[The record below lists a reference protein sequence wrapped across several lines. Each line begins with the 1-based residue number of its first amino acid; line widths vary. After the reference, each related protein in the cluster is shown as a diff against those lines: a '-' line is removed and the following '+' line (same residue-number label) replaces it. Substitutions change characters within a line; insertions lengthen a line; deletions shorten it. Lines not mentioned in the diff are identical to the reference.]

1 MEVRI
6 APNRLRPGVGRAPAR
21 ENRRAWLPQQT
32 RFCPVVED
40 VNKLGFLVYP
50 PLHDHESVQLRFR
63 DDGTFVITLFVG
75 DEQGGR
81 GAVFESQVSRSA
93 GAAGIDQA
101 EITIIDD
108 RRGFDEGAARELLA
122 ALFARVNVPPG
133 TVGLRGS
140 YDFVTPE
147 GWDTVFTAVF
157 NELPRPIV
165 PVMTTRVETD
175 SPAEQSAFWYALAP
189 GSVLS
194 MVGGGPIGQVFFVPR
209 EEVRIVDASNAEEER
224 FADVQRRY
232 WAERA
237 TKEKTTNYGATFT
250 YQYRDHQKAHRTDE
264 GDAMFGL
271 LQDAGDVLAG

>member
-1 MEVRI
+1 MDVEI

-50 PLHDHESVQLRFR
+50 PLEDHESVQMRFR
-63 DDGTFVITLFVG
+63 DDGIFVITLFMG

-81 GAVFESQVSRSA
+81 SAVFEAQVGSSA
-93 GAAGIDQA
+93 GAAGIDQV

-108 RRGFDEGAARELLA
+108 GRGFDEAAARNLLA
-122 ALFARVNVPPG
+122 ALTVKVNVPPG
-133 TVGLRGS
+133 TIGLRGA
-140 YDFVTPE
+140 YDFITPE
-147 GWDTVFTAVF
+147 GWDTIFTAVF

-165 PVMTTRVETD
+165 PLMTTRVETD
-175 SPAEQSAFWYALAP
+175 SPPQESAFWYALKP
-189 GSVLS
+189 GAVLS
-194 MVGGGPIGQVFFVPR
+194 VVGGGPIGQVVFVPR
-209 EEVRIVDASNAEEER
+209 EEVRIVDASSAEEER
-224 FADVQRRY
+224 FADVQSRY

-250 YQYRDHQKAHRTDE
+250 YQYRDHQRAHRSEQGDE
-264 GDAMFGL
+264 MFGL
-271 LQDAGDVLAG
+271 LQDVDNVATE